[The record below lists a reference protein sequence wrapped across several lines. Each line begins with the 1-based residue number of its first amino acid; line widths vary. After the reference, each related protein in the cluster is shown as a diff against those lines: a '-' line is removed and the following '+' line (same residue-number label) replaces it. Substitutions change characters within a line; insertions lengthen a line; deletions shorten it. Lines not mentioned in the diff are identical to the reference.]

1 MEFAVA
7 THHFVIKTH
16 NPYLTARNACE
27 TTRNYERRMKIRWRG
42 MKMKHSVIVYIQSL
56 ICWQI
61 EMRIQKYI
69 LFIKFN

>member
-42 MKMKHSVIVYIQSL
+42 MKMKHSVIVL
-56 ICWQI
+56 IN
-61 EMRIQKYI
+61 
-69 LFIKFN
+69 LLAD